1 QIREVEDLESVQRL
15 SRDLARATAT
25 LNPDE
30 ARYLVDTY
38 YSLQEYRIAAASQ
51 IRALREADHPHVVL
65 SWLYEQM
72 QTLEDQTK
80 RALAKWAE
88 SRTDTRWAMSITG
101 IGPVIAAGLAAHIDI
116 EKAPT
121 AGHIWR
127 FAGLDPT
134 LRWLGREGAKQ
145 IMRSAEE
152 CDEDDAAL
160 TPEELAEY
168 DRVVGEPTGR
178 AELTRAQILAISRIT
193 NRRFGNLLRVARDAS
208 GRVTAESMTK
218 ALAKRPWDARLKVLC
233 WKIGESFVKV
243 CNTANDVYG
252 AVYLERKALEQ
263 ERNEAGA
270 FREQAEATLAMNR
283 IGKDTE
289 AYKAYIQGKLPA
301 ARIHAR
307 AKRYAVKLFLSHY
320 HHVAYETRYG
330 QPPPRPYI
338 FERGIGHVHFIAPPN
353 WPLDEGAA

>member
-1 QIREVEDLESVQRL
+1 
-15 SRDLARATAT
+15 
-25 LNPDE
+25 
-30 ARYLVDTY
+30 
-38 YSLQEYRIAAASQ
+38 
-51 IRALREADHPHVVL
+51 
-65 SWLYEQM
+65 
-72 QTLEDQTK
+72 
-80 RALAKWAE
+80 
-88 SRTDTRWAMSITG
+88 
-101 IGPVIAAGLAAHIDI
+101 HIDI

-233 WKIGESFVKV
+233 WKIGNRSSRSATTRTT
-243 CNTANDVYG
+243 CTARCTSS
-252 AVYLERKALEQ
+252 AR
-263 ERNEAGA
+263 RSS
-270 FREQAEATLAMNR
+270 RSATR
-283 IGKDTE
+283 
-289 AYKAYIQGKLPA
+289 PA
-301 ARIHAR
+301 PSASR
-307 AKRYAVKLFLSHY
+307 
-320 HHVAYETRYG
+320 
-330 QPPPRPYI
+330 
-338 FERGIGHVHFIAPPN
+338 
-353 WPLDEGAA
+353 